1 MGPKWLTLNTEPQN
15 SLADFHFNYIVD
27 PRSVG
32 ETARIEKYL
41 TLGQLQQ
48 MVVADPVVSLFV
60 AGLMAQ
66 FTDIPEAKQVQNLIA
81 QRITMMMGQEQQQQ
95 QMQNVAGKLGLVDK
109 VNQMRNPQNGKP
121 TKKAA

>member
-1 MGPKWLTLNTEPQN
+1 
-15 SLADFHFNYIVD
+15 
-27 PRSVG
+27 
-32 ETARIEKYL
+32 
-41 TLGQLQQ
+41 